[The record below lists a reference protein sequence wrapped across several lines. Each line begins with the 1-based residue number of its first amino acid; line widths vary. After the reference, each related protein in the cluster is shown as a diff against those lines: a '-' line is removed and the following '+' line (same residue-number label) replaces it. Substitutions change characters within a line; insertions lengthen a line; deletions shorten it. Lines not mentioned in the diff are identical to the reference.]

1 MHRYI
6 PVLAKNAGFSNIGE
20 KIVKHWSFK
29 GTHDGEMFGI
39 PATNNK
45 VEINGTTLVLMK
57 DGKVLQEQ
65 DFFDNYSFLMQLG
78 LLE

>member
-1 MHRYI
+1 
-6 PVLAKNAGFSNIGE
+6 V
-20 KIVKHWSFK
+20 
-29 GTHDGEMFGI
+29 
-39 PATNNK
+39 
-45 VEINGTTLVLMK
+45 VLMK